1 MKILQLQVVLTG
13 GSNKS
18 YCRKIKVVVLTI
30 VIIIIILTGL
40 GLGAPHFFMLQV
52 VLKEKLILSHL
63 GQVQS
68 PSESPSGPKDEKS
81 HKK

>member
-1 MKILQLQVVLTG
+1 MLTG
-13 GSNKS
+13 
-18 YCRKIKVVVLTI
+18 V
-30 VIIIIILTGL
+30 

-52 VLKEKLILSHL
+52 FLKEKLILSHL

-68 PSESPSGPKDEKS
+68 PSESPSGPADENS

>member
-1 MKILQLQVVLTG
+1 MLAPGV
-13 GSNKS
+13 
-18 YCRKIKVVVLTI
+18 
-30 VIIIIILTGL
+30 

-68 PSESPSGPKDEKS
+68 PSESPSGPPRRFREAMLSLFSTNAPPDHGLETGIGDPLNP
-81 HKK
+81 